1 MYIEDFFVNSMEGAV
16 FEVGES
22 SSGDFYQVDKQL
34 PEETFFE
41 IDQASEK
48 SLNQNVFGKKV
59 LLLNKPSENFEYEE
73 QQFNDQNFSVTSNV
87 FQSED
92 ANMQVVEGFDDT
104 EQILEQTAYT
114 PDGTVVQFEGEDAGD
129 SLEQGVLQFGEST
142 SNGTVVFDN
151 GSDGTVV
158 YGNGSE
164 MEIGNSTIFFL
175 PNIVGEEQ
183 LEQVM

>member
-1 MYIEDFFVNSMEGAV
+1 
-16 FEVGES
+16 
-22 SSGDFYQVDKQL
+22 
-34 PEETFFE
+34 
-41 IDQASEK
+41 
-48 SLNQNVFGKKV
+48 
-59 LLLNKPSENFEYEE
+59 
-73 QQFNDQNFSVTSNV
+73 
-87 FQSED
+87 
-92 ANMQVVEGFDDT
+92 MQVVEGFDDT
-104 EQILEQTAYT
+104 EQILEQTGYA
-114 PDGTVVQFEGEDAGD
+114 PDGTVVQFEGEDGGD
-129 SLEQGVLQFGEST
+129 SLEQGVLQFGEPT